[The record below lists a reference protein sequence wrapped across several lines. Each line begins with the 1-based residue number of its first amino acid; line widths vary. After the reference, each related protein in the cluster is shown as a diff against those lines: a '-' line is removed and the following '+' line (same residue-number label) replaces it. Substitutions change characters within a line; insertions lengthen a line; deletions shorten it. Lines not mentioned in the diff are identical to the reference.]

1 MKLASDETH
10 VQVDGFELAL
20 FPQLIGRT
28 PELDD
33 LDSLFTMGRFVAR
46 IHAVGA
52 RAASTIG
59 NICALRQLREQPLS
73 A

>member
-1 MKLASDETH
+1 MKLVSDETH

-46 IHAVGA
+46 TTPSAP
-52 RAASTIG
+52 RAASAIG
-59 NICALRQLREQPLS
+59 NICALRQR
-73 A
+73 